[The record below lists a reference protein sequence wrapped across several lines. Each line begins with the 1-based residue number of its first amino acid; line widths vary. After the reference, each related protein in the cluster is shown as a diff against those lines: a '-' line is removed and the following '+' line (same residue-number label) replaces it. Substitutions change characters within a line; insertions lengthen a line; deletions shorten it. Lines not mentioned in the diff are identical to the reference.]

1 MSKIYLLKKIKGVL
15 KFLDDFDI
23 LIYQFFETYQRFIII
38 FFLIFSMILINYLI
52 KKKKNKKKIKN

>member
-1 MSKIYLLKKIKGVL
+1 MLSKIYLLKKIKGVL
-15 KFLDDFDI
+15 KILDDFDI

-52 KKKKNKKKIKN
+52 KKEKKKIKKK